1 MERIKRFN
9 ENLNLSNLN
18 SLLQDSFLDESIPV
32 HKKINNT
39 MKYIKYYENFE
50 EPEENLANFRKVL
63 TKEILPE
70 NPTNKEEAIEE
81 IDEVKNLSWDVKNPQ
96 IKIFL
101 DITTFSDREQTLFGK
116 AIIGWAAMKNW
127 FRGKFRNSSQQINHI
142 GFVFSDGSI
151 FHATTPDGE
160 KNEKHKGILF
170 ENGQQ
175 QINDPSHY
183 MIYNLPGDEKDVR
196 DLANKLIT
204 KIDEYSNKNSSKESE
219 KTGSFYDT
227 PGILRQVF
235 GKWLFPEKEK
245 DLKFYC
251 SELVA
256 NFLVRVKAISYEEL
270 KSLNESLDEYDEV
283 SPTKLYKLVMK
294 KGDMSKLLVEYK
306 DGNKKVIDPKK
317 YNLD

>member
-1 MERIKRFN
+1 
-9 ENLNLSNLN
+9 
-18 SLLQDSFLDESIPV
+18 
-32 HKKINNT
+32 
-39 MKYIKYYENFE
+39 MKYIKYYENFKIYE
-50 EPEENLANFRKVL
+50 ERSPEENLANFRQVL
-63 TKEILPE
+63 TKEVLPE
-70 NPTNKEEAIEE
+70 NPTNKEEVTKEMS
-81 IDEVKNLSWDVKNPQ
+81 EVKNLSWDVKNPQ

-101 DITTFSDREQTLFGK
+101 DITSFSDKEQTLFGK
-116 AIIGWAAMKNW
+116 GIIAWAAMKNW
-127 FRGKFRNSSQQINHI
+127 FKGKFRHSSQQINHI
-142 GFVFSDGSI
+142 GFVFSDGSV
-151 FHATTPDGE
+151 FHATTPKKDQP
-160 KNEKHKGILF
+160 HKGILF
-170 ENGQQ
+170 ESGQE

-183 MIYNLPGDEKDVR
+183 MIYNLPGDEKYVK

-204 KIDEYSNKNSSKESE
+204 EIDEYSNKNSYKEPE
-219 KTGSFYDT
+219 KPGSFYDT

-256 NFLVRVKAISYEEL
+256 NFLVQAKVISLEEL

-283 SPTKLYKLVMK
+283 SPTKLYQLVMK

-317 YNLD
+317 YDID